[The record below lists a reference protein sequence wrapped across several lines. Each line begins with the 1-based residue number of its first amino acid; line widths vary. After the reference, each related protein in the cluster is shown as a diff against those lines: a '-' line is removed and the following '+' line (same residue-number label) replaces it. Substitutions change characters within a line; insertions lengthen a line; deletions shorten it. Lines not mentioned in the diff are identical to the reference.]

1 MHKFTLAIYVILLY
15 IVLRIN
21 AACYFSGDMR
31 IDRNLYNNF
40 ITYFKWRK
48 LK

>member
-21 AACYFSGDMR
+21 AACKFWVRQYV
-31 IDRNLYNNF
+31 Y
-40 ITYFKWRK
+40 KE
-48 LK
+48 